1 MTTIFNP
8 LFFILYLA
16 TSINLACASQLATTL
31 TIQRI
36 SNDKWLVSYDFDQ
49 AITGINFGP
58 ERGNYRQQSWK
69 ILTPNVELKRSGRN
83 ELVETQSEAFK
94 HLQIEL
100 SAYSGFPQGGYSPMN
115 LFSDG
120 GAAIFLPN
128 FLGVAQLDNMPV
140 AMQVKLRLI
149 KLEGEN
155 LIASDSQAERSY
167 VYFGQGAV
175 QSRAYG
181 DVLID
186 KAIPEWARETL
197 EQVLDRLTSFYP
209 IALAHPLRH
218 KIPVMFAVSPHA
230 GETFSIKG
238 GAVAGQIVFRF
249 SGTSIYEDSEKKRSM
264 LQQLIAHELAHIWQ
278 SDITG
283 GGANP
288 KQAWIHEGGAE
299 MLAIAALHEAQI
311 WTEQQ
316 AQTWEQMLI
325 KECTQLQN
333 NRKSYRGAYAC
344 GFQYLKE
351 QKLPYLSM
359 WKLLIQLADQLGTP
373 YTEEMLQTLQAQKQ
387 SH

>member
-1 MTTIFNP
+1 MLKQ
-8 LFFILYLA
+8 LFFVLYLA
-16 TSINLACASQLATTL
+16 TSCHLAGASQLSTSL
-31 TIQRI
+31 TIQHI
-36 SNDKWLVSYDFDQ
+36 SKDKWLVNYDFDQ

-69 ILTPNVELKRSGRN
+69 ILTPNVELKRSGGS
-83 ELVETQSEAFK
+83 EFVETQVKAFK
-94 HLQIEL
+94 QLQIEL

-149 KLEGEN
+149 KLADEN
-155 LIASDSQAERSY
+155 LIASDTQAERSY
-167 VYFGQGAV
+167 VYFGQGIV

-186 KAIPEWARETL
+186 KAIPEWAQETL

-209 IALAHPLRH
+209 IALGHPLRH

-249 SGTSIYEDSEKKRSM
+249 SGTSIYEDSEKKRAM

-278 SDITG
+278 SDING

-299 MLAIAALHEAQI
+299 MLAIAALHETQI

-316 AQTWEQMLI
+316 AQAWEQMLI
-325 KECTQLQN
+325 KECTQLQS

-351 QKLPYLSM
+351 HKLPYLSM
-359 WKLLIQLADQLGTP
+359 WRQLIQLADQLGTP
-373 YTEEMLQTLQAQKQ
+373 YTEEMLQTIQAPTQ